1 MTPRGSS
8 QGHRRS
14 HRLHAGGNKR
24 GLVTRVGPAAVLAL
38 LVAAALV
45 APATPGGATVGG
57 SGTLRGAGG
66 GDVTAGV
73 SVTGTY
79 TVLLGDFGGGV
90 EDDLLFYAPGSAKDA
105 LWLSDGDTTFTKLD
119 LKPQVTGTYRPV
131 VGDFAGDG
139 RSDVIWYAP
148 GPATDHLWTTTGSH
162 TFSSKPLT
170 VTGDY
175 QPTGMDNSSYGPLKD
190 EVVWLKTGGNTGS
203 RWRFAAD
210 GTHTAHPVSLLTQHP
225 VPIVGNFDGDQDAD
239 LVWWGP
245 GTDIDLY
252 WHNGAGILVTSLQ
265 INGSAYRP
273 VVADVDTSGCSTC
286 DDIVWFGPGGI
297 SDAWWTGL
305 SNGSFTP
312 HPATIPIQH
321 EAFGLRNPTG
331 DDVVQIW
338 DPGVGNRFWY
348 LSAGSPTIVNAPRFQ
363 PTAGY
368 QPIIGDFVG
377 TTEDVFWYRPG
388 PGAEHL
394 VYT

>member
-1 MTPRGSS
+1 
-8 QGHRRS
+8 
-14 HRLHAGGNKR
+14 
-24 GLVTRVGPAAVLAL
+24 
-38 LVAAALV
+38 
-45 APATPGGATVGG
+45 
-57 SGTLRGAGG
+57 
-66 GDVTAGV
+66 
-73 SVTGTY
+73 
-79 TVLLGDFGGGV
+79 
-90 EDDLLFYAPGSAKDA
+90 
-105 LWLSDGDTTFTKLD
+105 
-119 LKPQVTGTYRPV
+119 
-131 VGDFAGDG
+131 
-139 RSDVIWYAP
+139 
-148 GPATDHLWTTTGSH
+148 
-162 TFSSKPLT
+162 
-170 VTGDY
+170 
-175 QPTGMDNSSYGPLKD
+175 
-190 EVVWLKTGGNTGS
+190 
-203 RWRFAAD
+203 
-210 GTHTAHPVSLLTQHP
+210 
-225 VPIVGNFDGDQDAD
+225 
-239 LVWWGP
+239 
-245 GTDIDLY
+245 
-252 WHNGAGILVTSLQ
+252 
-265 INGSAYRP
+265 
-273 VVADVDTSGCSTC
+273 VDTSGCSTC